1 MHQKKLYKTR
11 FEIPAIVLYTVLFIV
26 PVLLNFGYSLTNWNA
41 IKLTGETAKF
51 VGLKNFKTIFSDPEL
66 VMVIVRTIWYA
77 FVTTICK
84 NVLGFFLALALDKG
98 LKSKQALRAIF
109 FLPSMLSPLIIGLM
123 FGSLL
128 MTNGFF
134 NQLLEAIGLGSL
146 TRPWLTSP
154 ETALGSAML
163 VDIWKQV
170 GFNMVIYLAGLQLID
185 SSFYEAAAIDG
196 ANAFQQL
203 IYITVPRMIPS
214 FIINLLL
221 NMSAGLKTFDIIFV
235 LTGGGPNGKTEL
247 INTMVFKQYGQK
259 LYGMSAAYGVVVF
272 LITAVFGIL
281 ILNIK
286 DDRDS

>member
-1 MHQKKLYKTR
+1 MYQKKLYKTR

-203 IYITVPRMIPS
+203 IYITIPRMIPS